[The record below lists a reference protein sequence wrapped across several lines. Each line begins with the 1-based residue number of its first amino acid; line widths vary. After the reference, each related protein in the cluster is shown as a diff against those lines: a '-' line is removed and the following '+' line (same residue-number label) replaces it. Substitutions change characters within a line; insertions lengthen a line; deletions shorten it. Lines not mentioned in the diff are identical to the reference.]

1 MGLKTGRC
9 REKPDTELTITQDAI
24 GRTFQNGQNYPMGR
38 NRRREVTRG
47 RRGDRL
53 GRRGTV
59 RGDENVL
66 CCDGVQ
72 VTWASVCQSGHIR
85 VHLSKDQVQVP
96 LKAFR
101 PVLVGAPEV
110 GVSLEV
116 GECCLKMCQE
126 RGQGEGP
133 ATRGPLGPLSSF
145 SSFPPVQ
152 KLLDPTRLPEQH
164 SSSLSP

>member
-1 MGLKTGRC
+1 MDRTTLWGGIGEGRSPGEGEGIDWAGEEPLGVMKMFCAVTGC
-9 REKPDTELTITQDAI
+9 RLHGHP
-24 GRTFQNGQNYPMGR
+24 F
-38 NRRREVTRG
+38 V
-47 RRGDRL
+47 
-53 GRRGTV
+53 
-59 RGDENVL
+59 
-66 CCDGVQ
+66 
-72 VTWASVCQSGHIR
+72 SGHIR